1 MAQFIKP
8 PGYGE
13 PQFKP
18 TLSERYAAK
27 RNKKSAAE
35 KREGM
40 SERHLALIR
49 QLPCC
54 ITGKPGPSDPH
65 HLKQGLAHE
74 RGVGRKATDRWA
86 VPLCRA
92 KHEEVER
99 LGSRREH
106 EWFAAQGID
115 DPLGFAAA
123 LWRATGDLERMRRIV
138 FAHMSSNGGRP

>member
-27 RNKKSAAE
+27 RGKKTAAE

-40 SERHLALIR
+40 SRRHVELIR
-49 QLPCC
+49 KLPCC
-54 ITGKPGPSDPH
+54 VTGREPAGTIH
-65 HLKQGLAHE
+65 HLKSGPAASE
-74 RGVGRKATDRWA
+74 RGTSRKATDKWG
-86 VPLCRA
+86 VPLNWDD
-92 KHEEVER
+92 HLNGVER
-99 LGSRREH
+99 VGARREL
-106 EWFAAQGID
+106 EWFQARGIA
-115 DPLGFAAA
+115 DPYELAAA

-138 FAHMSSNGGRP
+138 LAHMGRTP